1 MQRLTCFLS
10 GRVQG
15 VGMRY
20 MVHDLARQYPVGGLV
35 ENLDDGRVRIV
46 VEGPLE
52 VLDAMLER
60 LMEIAPGHI
69 QKLDRFQSEAT
80 GEFMQFVIRR

>member
-1 MQRLTCFLS
+1 
-10 GRVQG
+10 
-15 VGMRY
+15 MRY
-20 MVHDLARQYPVGGLV
+20 AIHDLARLYPVGGLV

-52 VLDAMLER
+52 VLDAFLKR

-80 GEFMQFVIRR
+80 GEFRQFVNRR

>member
-1 MQRLTCFLS
+1 
-10 GRVQG
+10 
-15 VGMRY
+15 MRY
-20 MVHDLARQYPVGGLV
+20 AIHDLARLYPVGGLV

-46 VEGPLE
+46 VGGPLE
-52 VLDAMLER
+52 VLDDFLKR

-80 GEFMQFVIRR
+80 GEFRQFVNRR

>member
-1 MQRLTCFLS
+1 
-10 GRVQG
+10 
-15 VGMRY
+15 MRY
-20 MVHDLARQYPVGGLV
+20 TVHDLARQYPVGGRV
-35 ENLDDGRVRIV
+35 ENLDDGRVRVV

-52 VLDAMLER
+52 VLDAFLKR

-80 GEFMQFVIRR
+80 GEFRQFIIRR

>member
-1 MQRLTCFLS
+1 MVRWVCFLS

-20 MVHDLARQYPVGGLV
+20 SVHRSAQQLPVTGFV

-46 VEGPLE
+46 AEGLPKT
-52 VLDAMLER
+52 LDLLIESIQSFSPGAIRNIER
-60 LMEIAPGHI
+60 HVAA
-69 QKLDRFQSEAT
+69 AT
-80 GEFMQFVIRR
+80 GEFANFTIKR

>member
-20 MVHDLARQYPVGGLV
+20 AIHDLARLYPIGGLV

-52 VLDAMLER
+52 VLDAFLKR

-80 GEFMQFVIRR
+80 GEFRQFVIRR